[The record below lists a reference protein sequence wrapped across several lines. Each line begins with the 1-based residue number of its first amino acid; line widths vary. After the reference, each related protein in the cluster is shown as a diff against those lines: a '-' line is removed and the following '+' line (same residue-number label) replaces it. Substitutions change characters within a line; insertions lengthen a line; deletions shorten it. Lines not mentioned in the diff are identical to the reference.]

1 MSFEF
6 VQLMDDIYKGCL
18 GVVLFIAILNILKS
32 LTFNYYLYMMK
43 TSIGIAKTDILSFG
57 LLAAIIL
64 AGFSSFTYVVMGASS
79 YQFRDFFN
87 TFGTLF
93 RMMLAMVTFRDA
105 ELTTNA
111 QSNII
116 FSFFIFIMAILMVN
130 VFICILNDA
139 FATVKSS
146 WNSNN
151 DIEPFD
157 EELNDHFW
165 WKLGQTFK
173 FCSTSTD
180 PSSKYE
186 KGTKLSHESNK
197 VISKQ
202 KNALL
207 IYIFEEVI
215 AKRARS

>member
-1 MSFEF
+1 
-6 VQLMDDIYKGCL
+6 
-18 GVVLFIAILNILKS
+18 
-32 LTFNYYLYMMK
+32 
-43 TSIGIAKTDILSFG
+43 
-57 LLAAIIL
+57 
-64 AGFSSFTYVVMGASS
+64 
-79 YQFRDFFN
+79 
-87 TFGTLF
+87 
-93 RMMLAMVTFRDA
+93 
-105 ELTTNA
+105 
-111 QSNII
+111 
-116 FSFFIFIMAILMVN
+116 MAILMVN

-139 FATVKSS
+139 FTTVKSS

-186 KGTKLSHESNK
+186 KGTQLSHESNK

-207 IYIFEEVI
+207 IYIFQEVI
-215 AKRARS
+215 FKRARS

>member
-1 MSFEF
+1 MSFEL

-18 GVVLFIAILNILKS
+18 GVVLFIAILNLLKS

-57 LLAAIIL
+57 LMAAIIL
-64 AGFSSFTYVVMGASS
+64 AGFSSFTYVLMGASF

-105 ELTTNA
+105 ELTKNA

-130 VFICILNDA
+130 VFICILNDS

-186 KGTKLSHESNK
+186 KGIKLSHEFNK
-197 VISKQ
+197 VTSISKER
-202 KNALL
+202 KCI
-207 IYIFEEVI
+207 IYYIYF
-215 AKRARS
+215 KK

>member
-1 MSFEF
+1 
-6 VQLMDDIYKGCL
+6 
-18 GVVLFIAILNILKS
+18 
-32 LTFNYYLYMMK
+32 
-43 TSIGIAKTDILSFG
+43 
-57 LLAAIIL
+57 
-64 AGFSSFTYVVMGASS
+64 
-79 YQFRDFFN
+79 
-87 TFGTLF
+87 
-93 RMMLAMVTFRDA
+93 MMLAMVTFRDA
-105 ELTTNA
+105 ELATNA

-139 FATVKSS
+139 FTTVKSS

-186 KGTKLSHESNK
+186 KGTQLSHESNK

-207 IYIFEEVI
+207 IYIFQEVI
-215 AKRARS
+215 FKRARS